1 MKRYI
6 KTYLTAIVFI
16 CTCLSSCVDLDPVD
30 YSEINP
36 SNFPQSEE
44 DLKALVLSCYYPL
57 RGNWWDGIHSPS
69 ERGVMFVNDATT
81 EILTQTWGPAYDCSL
96 LNFFPETVLHEI
108 STTFPFS
115 SYLYANSS
123 SLIKIPLSNA
133 PV

>member
-6 KTYLTAIVFI
+6 KTYLAAIVFI

-57 RGNWWDGIHSPS
+57 RGTG
-69 ERGVMFVNDATT
+69 GMVY
-81 EILTQTWGPAYDCSL
+81 ILLQNAESCSL
-96 LNFFPETVLHEI
+96 MMRLQK
-108 STTFPFS
+108 S
-115 SYLYANSS
+115 
-123 SLIKIPLSNA
+123 
-133 PV
+133 

>member
-6 KTYLTAIVFI
+6 KTYLAAIVFI
-16 CTCLSSCVDLDPVD
+16 GTCLSSCIDLDPVD

-36 SNFPQSEE
+36 SNFPKSEE

-81 EILTQTWGPAYDCSL
+81 EILTDMPIKLAAVRSYWITLKKVHYQT
-96 LNFFPETVLHEI
+96 I
-108 STTFPFS
+108 
-115 SYLYANSS
+115 
-123 SLIKIPLSNA
+123 
-133 PV
+133 